1 MRKPRMGLARI
12 SVVRG
17 DGPRAG
23 TPAIDDYIRSLE
35 AITDHLTKFSGL
47 VSRCSAH
54 HVSVCC
60 QYLDPALE
68 CRGLTWLRWPLAPD
82 RARPQSVST
91 SMAAALGHAESRGH
105 EVQATPSPAML

>member
-17 DGPRAG
+17 AGPRAG

-47 VSRCSAH
+47 VRRCSASH
-54 HVSVCC
+54 ETVCRSS
-60 QYLDPALE
+60 LGPALE
-68 CRGLTWLRWPLAPD
+68 DRGPIWLRWP
-82 RARPQSVST
+82 
-91 SMAAALGHAESRGH
+91 
-105 EVQATPSPAML
+105 PASD

>member
-17 DGPRAG
+17 AGPRAG

-47 VSRCSAH
+47 VSCCSVDQ
-54 HVSVCC
+54 VSIAVPIWIPPWSAEGPSGC
-60 QYLDPALE
+60 A
-68 CRGLTWLRWPLAPD
+68 G
-82 RARPQSVST
+82 RP
-91 SMAAALGHAESRGH
+91 H
-105 EVQATPSPAML
+105 